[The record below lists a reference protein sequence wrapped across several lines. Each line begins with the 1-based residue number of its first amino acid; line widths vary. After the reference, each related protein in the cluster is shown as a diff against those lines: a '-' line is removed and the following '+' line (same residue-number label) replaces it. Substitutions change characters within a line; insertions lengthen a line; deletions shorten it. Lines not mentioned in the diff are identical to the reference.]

1 MKAYWLSRK
10 AAALKMAQDAA
21 TSETRL
27 VHYDFAGHYSIKAA
41 EAASSE
47 RPAIALSDAPAEPH
61 FDGEVAIATG
71 KYHA

>member
-10 AAALKMAQDAA
+10 AAALKLAQDAA

-27 VHYDFAGHYSIKAA
+27 VHYDFAGHYSVKAA
-41 EAASSE
+41 AASAE
-47 RPAIALSDAPAEPH
+47 RPAI
-61 FDGEVAIATG
+61 EVADASASPEPG